1 MAGWACPLA
10 FFSPPARASDADAL
24 TNVKLAIA
32 GIQAMANASGTNLL
46 ARCVVPLN
54 CPFAAGIQSEESASG
69 IHVNSSAGNFWVGN
83 TSRDEYV
90 GVIFGLGVAYN
101 MVSDSGVKSS
111 ISQLVQ
117 IVDFVEGNAW
127 NIVMPEGSISTT
139 FLIAPHEMLATLQ
152 VGRHV
157 NSSRFSTEYDTQEV
171 LLAATI
177 APPIA
182 VDIQS
187 DDSYFKLN
195 LDSIT
200 FYNLIRLESGSAN
213 TIYRAAYSLLRGHTA
228 NQQNAFFDII
238 DRGLNGSNAGRD
250 SETVALLDA
259 WRLRPVRDNTVN
271 LTGVVPQVETA
282 LAAQSSA
289 ANVGGVAPDSIASFY
304 GSNLPSSTQTGSS
317 QPFPSTLAETTLTVQ
332 DSAGTQRAAQLIYVS
347 PGQINF
353 VVPGGTAA
361 GAATFTIANSSS
373 LIVTG
378 PVQNVAP
385 APYSLDGSGKG
396 LAAATAIQ
404 VPAANPSLQ
413 SPVAVFQ
420 CSGGSCV
427 AAPISLGVDTP
438 VYLTLYGTGIRN
450 RSSVTE
456 VQVAINGN
464 SVPVLYA
471 GPQIQTEGLDQV
483 NLTSPR
489 EPVGQWPVCRDVNR
503 GREVFQHG
511 NDRHSMT
518 VRIGKH

>member
-1 MAGWACPLA
+1 MAGWAYPLA
-10 FFSPPARASDADAL
+10 FFSPPARASDANAL
-24 TNVKLAIA
+24 TKVKLAIA

-117 IVDFVEGNAW
+117 IVHFVEGNSW

-152 VGRHV
+152 VGRRV
-157 NSSRFSTEYDTQEV
+157 NSSRFSTDCDTQEV

-177 APPIA
+177 AAPIA

-250 SETVALLDA
+250 SKTVALLDA

-304 GSNLPSSTQTGSS
+304 GSNLPSSTQTASS

-353 VVPGGTAA
+353 VVPDGTAA
-361 GAATFTIANSSS
+361 GRPPSLLRTQVVSS
-373 LIVTG
+373 TG

-385 APYSLDGSGKG
+385 ALYSLDGSGKA